1 MNDVFVHPSSPSSGW
16 SAAAGALIKGLLI
29 IQNPSVRTNPR
40 WNWNLMGGG
49 GMPCMQM
56 CVCVGSS
63 SSSSACV
70 LKKTVRT
77 LEVYSG
83 SIEVWKILSCFTCVP
98 WFILEKIE
106 KKRPRKN
113 FRCGRT
119 EKSPHLKGGG
129 GDGQNKTGSRLM
141 MESAEKVWY
150 WLVL

>member
-16 SAAAGALIKGLLI
+16 SGAAGALIKGLLI

-56 CVCVGSS
+56 CVCVGSYS
-63 SSSSACV
+63 SSSVCV

-77 LEVYSG
+77 LEEYSG

-129 GDGQNKTGSRLM
+129 KDGQNKTGSRLM